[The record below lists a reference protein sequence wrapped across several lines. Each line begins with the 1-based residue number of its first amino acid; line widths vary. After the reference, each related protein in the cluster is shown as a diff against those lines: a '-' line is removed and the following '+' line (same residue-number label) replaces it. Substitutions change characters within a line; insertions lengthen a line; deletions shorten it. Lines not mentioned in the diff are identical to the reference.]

1 MGTNVQDVAARAKQ
15 LISERKYQEAVRAC
29 RRVLLSRPNEV
40 SVRLLLAQA
49 LLALNRHDEVRIE
62 MQALTR
68 KQPDIA
74 AAHRLLAEAYMRSG
88 QKDAAESSL
97 KRALQLDAED
107 EDASDLMDELDEV
120 EQAPPPET
128 IDRWFT
134 NEPETVETPMA
145 PPSTEVTSPPATEPA
160 SDQGPTVQLDP
171 DFEREASKEHE
182 PRRERKPKRT
192 MMGMGAIAAPPAAAP
207 PKPKIPSAPPP
218 AKLPPKS
225 LPPPS
230 GEIAGAPTR
239 AKRPKRTMLGMP
251 AALPTPSPTALT
263 DEDSASIE
271 PPLDTGT
278 DELDSEALELV
289 AEDVLKKD
297 TTTELQAEDLA
308 GGIIDA
314 STETLSTQEISLI
327 QSGTDELS
335 AADIALGEVDPYEEL
350 AEGLP
355 PLAGEATEARSAEFD
370 SEFTDEKTRQAKG
383 ASAPPPAAV
392 PPIAPPP
399 GQPSP
404 FEPYP
409 DELEGEPT
417 RARPPAA
424 IADPDSFDDM
434 PTMARDRTDMGFDD
448 DTHGARPSKM
458 KEPEPD
464 SDSLEDLAT
473 TTARPIVAEFPE
485 DMVDGGGLPPLP
497 PLEGEATVARDV
509 RAPRAGEQVGRPSTG
524 KVPAGFAPAPGPGP
538 AGAQAQAPRQPP
550 KKKRKKTLANRI
562 AEVRE
567 KVPVIDR
574 VGELP
579 LGGRIALAGIP
590 VLIVAALIAVVK
602 IWSSSQAE
610 TAIQTAVDQASR
622 DGLVAS
628 VEAANELDA
637 EENDDTPMAIA
648 RRARL
653 YAMAV
658 LEHGYESEESQ
669 NTARQLAAG
678 LLAQL
683 EGVENP
689 NQADQVAAQIYLALE
704 AGDVERANILAD
716 RVEPNVP
723 ELKYAKALVYYTQGE
738 LAEAAQLLTSIET
751 APRYTGLLARI
762 LAEQGQVDE
771 AASLLDPFPEA
782 SPVRALALAQ
792 VKRFGSDSAFLAT
805 TTALMD
811 TELLSSASPH
821 QRAWALLLNAEAR
834 ARDGQRDAIEVAA
847 SAEATHPRGDERFVL
862 RLATLYRKLSAHDRA
877 ANALRLLPEKPA
889 RPEARVLVQAEV
901 QLAVRDLAEVSRIL
915 EGASESPQ
923 TQYLR
928 GRLAEEQGRRDEAEA
943 FYTTAAEDA
952 DRFIPA
958 KTRLGAMALAAGN
971 PETAIAHLEAAAE
984 RAPTELEVVSL
995 LAEAY
1000 VAKPDLD
1007 AAVTLLQEAQS
1018 RGLDSPRLLVV
1029 RARVDLARGEAQ
1041 AALTTLNSLENQF
1054 GSDPEFL
1061 ATLGEAARRAGDAAR
1076 AGQAFERALGV
1087 DPRNRMALT
1096 GTAEIALDAT
1106 DVEGANGAV
1115 ARAREAGIEGGTLRL
1130 LEGRLLVLQGAGI
1143 EAARKLRP
1151 LAGRTRRRRFRLTST
1166 NPVVLTAYG
1175 VALAQ
1180 AESDRNARTALSR
1193 AIRLDENQID
1203 AQLALAAV
1211 HTRQGDLNEASEAAA
1226 AAQQIVDRRSLGPRY
1241 EARVIAARG
1250 RILYENNR
1258 LDQARRLADEAI
1270 AKDSRCTSAHLLVAL
1285 LADARG
1291 QSPIPALRR
1300 ALEGRNPIPEVLGQL
1315 TLLDRSNPDRCDYA
1329 RRYLEAAPSGI
1340 DAADAQAVRRRCS

>member
-68 KQPDIA
+68 KQPDVA
-74 AAHRLLAEAYMRSG
+74 AAHRLLAEAYMRGG
-88 QKDAAESSL
+88 QKDAAESAL

-120 EQAPPPET
+120 EQTPAPET

-134 NEPETVETPMA
+134 DEPATIETPMA
-145 PPSTEVTSPPATEPA
+145 PPSSEESPPATEPMGGDH
-160 SDQGPTVQLDP
+160 SPTVQLDP
-171 DFEREASKEHE
+171 EFEREASKEHD
-182 PRRERKPKRT
+182 PKRGAKRT
-192 MMGMGAIAAPPAAAP
+192 MMGLGAITAPEVTP
-207 PKPKIPSAPPP
+207 PKPKLPSAPPP

-230 GEIAGAPTR
+230 GEIAGTPTR
-239 AKRPKRTMLGMP
+239 AKRGPKRTMLGMP
-251 AALPTPSPTALT
+251 AALPTPSPTPLT
-263 DEDSASIE
+263 DDDSLDSGVKAAV
-271 PPLDTGT
+271 DTGT
-278 DELDSEALELV
+278 SELDSSALELV
-289 AEDVLKKD
+289 AG
-297 TTTELQAEDLA
+297 DLA
-308 GGIIDA
+308 PGGLLDA

-327 QSGTDELS
+327 EQSGTDELS
-335 AADIALGEVDPYEEL
+335 AGDLVLGEVDPYAEL

-355 PLAGEATEARSAEFD
+355 PLQGEATEARSASTEFD
-370 SEFTDEKTRQAKG
+370 GEFSDEVTRHAKSRPAPG
-383 ASAPPPAAV
+383 PIAPPPMAPPPAA
-392 PPIAPPP
+392 PPPAAPAAPPP
-399 GQPSP
+399 LGDPNP
-404 FEPYP
+404 FEAYP

-417 RARPPAA
+417 HARPAA
-424 IADPDSFDDM
+424 IADDSFDDM
-434 PTMARDRTDMGFDD
+434 PTMARDRADMDFDD

-458 KEPEPD
+458 D
-464 SDSLEDLAT
+464 SDSIEDLVT
-473 TTARPIVAEFPE
+473 TTARPIIAEFPDE
-485 DMVDGGGLPPLP
+485 GVGGGLPPLP

-509 RAPRAGEQVGRPSTG
+509 AAPPVAQQVGRPSTG
-524 KVPAGFAPAPGPGP
+524 KVPTGFAPSAAPPVSQVP
-538 AGAQAQAPRQPP
+538 AAPP

-567 KVPVIDR
+567 KVPMIDR

-590 VLIVAALIAVVK
+590 VLIVATLIAVVK

-610 TAIQTAVDQASR
+610 TAIQIAVDEASR

-637 EENDDTPMAIA
+637 EENDDAAEAVA

-658 LEHGYESEESQ
+658 LEHGYENEESQ
-669 NTARQLAAG
+669 DTARLLAAG

-683 EGVENP
+683 EGVEHA
-689 NQADQVAAQIYLALE
+689 NQADQLAAQIYLALE

-716 RVEPNVP
+716 RAQPSVP
-723 ELKYAKALVYYTQGE
+723 ELAYAKALVYYAQGE
-738 LAEAAQLLTSIET
+738 LDGAAELLANLEPAA
-751 APRYTGLLARI
+751 RYTALLARI
-762 LAEQGQVDE
+762 RAEQGQVDQ
-771 AASLLDPFPEA
+771 AGALLEPFPEA
-782 SPVRALALAQ
+782 SPVRAIALAQ
-792 VKRFGSDSAFLAT
+792 VNRFGSDSSFLAT

-811 TELLSSASPH
+811 TELLSRASPH

-847 SAEATHPRGDERFVL
+847 SSEATRPRGDERYVL
-862 RLATLYRKLSAHDRA
+862 RLAELYRQLGAYDRA
-877 ANALRLLPEKPA
+877 ANALRMLPEKPA

-901 QLAVRDLAEVSRIL
+901 QLAARDLAEVARIL
-915 EGASESPQ
+915 EGAGESPQ

-952 DRFIPA
+952 DRFVPA

-971 PETAIAHLEAAAE
+971 AETAVAHLEAAAE

-1041 AALTTLNSLENQF
+1041 AALTTLTSLEGQF
-1054 GSDPEFL
+1054 GNDAEFQ
-1061 ATLGEAARRAGDAAR
+1061 ATLGEAARRAGDSDR
-1076 AGQAFERALGV
+1076 ASQAFERALGS
-1087 DPRNRMALT
+1087 DPRNRMALI
-1096 GTAEIALDAT
+1096 GTAELALDST

-1115 ARAREAGIEGGTLRL
+1115 ARVREAGIEGDTLRL
-1130 LEGRLLVLQGAGI
+1130 LEGRLLVLRGAGI

-1151 LAGRTRRRRFRLTST
+1151 LAGRTRRRRFRLSST
-1166 NPVVLTAYG
+1166 DPIVLTAYG

-1180 AESDRNARTALSR
+1180 AESDRNARTALARSV
-1193 AIRLDENQID
+1193 RLDPDQID

-1211 HTRQGDLNEASEAAA
+1211 HTRQGDLNDASEAATA
-1226 AAQQIVDRRSLGPRY
+1226 ALQIVDRRSLGPRY
-1241 EARVIAARG
+1241 EARVLAARG

-1258 LDQARRLADEAI
+1258 LDQARRLAEEAI
-1270 AKDSRCTSAHLLVAL
+1270 AKDDRCTSAHLLMAL
-1285 LADARG
+1285 LEDARG

-1315 TLLDRSNPDRCDYA
+1315 TLLDRGNADRCDYA
-1329 RRYLEAAPSGI
+1329 RRYLEAAPNGI
-1340 DAADAQAVRRRCS
+1340 DAAEARAVSARCN